1 MRKIFL
7 LIACALLLLQ
17 GAPAKAAPPEAAP
30 APSAA
35 PPSAAAQLATLEG
48 RLKLLAGDWLSP
60 RGTLILEI
68 RGQKIN
74 GCEVTKYED
83 LVDRSTMGT
92 TVFWILEEEGERMMQ
107 LDWRILGDESDYLF
121 LDGRLMLRRDD
132 SR

>member
-30 APSAA
+30 SAA
-35 PPSAAAQLATLEG
+35 PPSAASQPATLEG

-74 GCEVTKYED
+74 G
-83 LVDRSTMGT
+83 
-92 TVFWILEEEGERMMQ
+92 
-107 LDWRILGDESDYLF
+107 
-121 LDGRLMLRRDD
+121 
-132 SR
+132 

>member
-30 APSAA
+30 SAA
-35 PPSAAAQLATLEG
+35 PPSAAAQPATLEG

>member
-30 APSAA
+30 SAA
-35 PPSAAAQLATLEG
+35 PPSAASQPATLEG